1 MELILHTFGNTAPS
15 RIQPK
20 QDANVYKWPLTALRK
35 LAKKVGKFFLMEKS
49 SNENRKNATTK
60 HRKKFKLVR
69 QQRL

>member
-35 LAKKVGKFFLMEKS
+35 LAKKVVKFFFKWKKAAMKTEKMQPP
-49 SNENRKNATTK
+49 NIEKN
-60 HRKKFKLVR
+60 LS
-69 QQRL
+69 